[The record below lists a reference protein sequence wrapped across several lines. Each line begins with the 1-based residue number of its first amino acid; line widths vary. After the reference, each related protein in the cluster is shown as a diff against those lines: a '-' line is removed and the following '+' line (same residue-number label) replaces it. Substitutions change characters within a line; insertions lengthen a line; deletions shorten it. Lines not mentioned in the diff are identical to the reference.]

1 MDPHPFDTYSA
12 KKSEYFARAIPAL
25 GTRGLRF
32 SQTEYAVH
40 AANVLSQSRRH
51 HFMKKPLL
59 RILVVAAV
67 VVVVIVLMHFYGG
80 QLKEMFLE
88 MHGKHR
94 G

>member
-1 MDPHPFDTYSA
+1 
-12 KKSEYFARAIPAL
+12 
-25 GTRGLRF
+25 
-32 SQTEYAVH
+32 
-40 AANVLSQSRRH
+40 
-51 HFMKKPLL
+51 MKKPFV

-67 VVVVIVLMHFYGG
+67 VVVVTVLMHFYGG

>member
-1 MDPHPFDTYSA
+1 MDSHPFDTYSA
-12 KKSEYFARAIPAL
+12 KKSEHFARAISAL
-25 GTRGLRF
+25 AAYGLRD
-32 SQTEYAVH
+32 SRTEYAAH
-40 AANVLSQSRRH
+40 APNVLPRFRRH
-51 HFMKKPLL
+51 HFMKKPFV

-67 VVVVIVLMHFYGG
+67 VVVVTVLMHFYGG